1 LHALGNGLSFDAAMA
16 TDFYSVLGVPKDA
29 DSATIK
35 KAYRKLARDLHPDK
49 NPGNKA
55 SEQRFKDVNRAYE
68 ALHDDKKRKLYDEFG
83 EEALREGFDAEK
95 QRAYKQWQDRAGSG
109 GGGGFGGGYRSGY
122 GGGGGNVNIEDLF
135 SGAVPGGNAGGGDP
149 FADLFGRSSRRRG
162 PVKGRDYEQEL
173 TIDFV
178 SAVRGTQLQLRN
190 PSSPEPVTVRI
201 PPGAADGSRVRIK
214 GQGAPSTSGGPAGDL
229 ILVIHVEP
237 HALFKREG
245 DDLYLDVPL
254 WTSEAIKGAKVKV
267 PTFDGDVTVK
277 VPPSTQSGMK
287 LRVRGKGVAR
297 KGREPGDLYVVFMVH
312 VPPGE
317 APELHKLADELAAFE
332 TGDPRANLHI

>member
-1 LHALGNGLSFDAAMA
+1 MA

-49 NPGNKA
+49 NPGNKTV
-55 SEQRFKDVNRAYE
+55 EQRFKDVNRAYE
-68 ALHDDKKRKLYDEFG
+68 ALGDEKKRKLYDEFG
-83 EEALREGFDAEK
+83 EDALREGFDAEK
-95 QRAYKQWQDRAGSG
+95 QRAYKQWQDRAGNG
-109 GGGGFGGGYRSGY
+109 PGGFGGGGFRGGY
-122 GGGGGNVNIEDLF
+122 GGGAVNLEDLF
-135 SGAVPGGNAGGGDP
+135 SGAVPGGNVDGGDP
-149 FADLFGRSSRRRG
+149 FADLFGRASRRRG
-162 PVKGRDYEQEL
+162 PTRGRDYEQEL

-178 SAVRGTQLQLRN
+178 SAVKGTTLQLRN

-214 GQGAPSTSGGPAGDL
+214 GQGAPSPNGGAPGDL

-237 HALFKREG
+237 HPLFRREG
-245 DDLYLDVPL
+245 DDLYLDVPI
-254 WTSEAIKGAKVKV
+254 WVSEAIKGAKVKV
-267 PTFDGDVTVK
+267 PTFDGDVSVK
-277 VPPSTQSGMK
+277 VPAGTQSGTK

-297 KGREPGDLYVVFMVH
+297 KGREPGDLYLVFMVH
-312 VPPGE
+312 VPTGQS
-317 APELHKLADELAAFE
+317 PELQELADRLARFE